1 MSKTGLYSIIFF
13 LILFV
18 AIFTSIEVTFSNSD
32 NISTTSNHVIVVNIN
47 GEISY
52 GVSELVK
59 EAIEEAEEVNGIVV
73 LVLDTPGGLLDATI
87 EIITSIRNSEVPV
100 IGYVYPPGKGAWS
113 AGTLILLATHIAAMA
128 PGTLI
133 GSLQPVYYNPATGE
147 VVPTNESKIINLVL
161 EYTTV
166 LAKDRGRNVTAA
178 RAFVIENLNLAAEKA
193 LKYHVIEFIASS
205 LQDLLEKING
215 YKVRLDNGREVLINT
230 DNPIIEHYSGSI
242 RVRLVAFLSDPVI
255 NGLLGTLGVLVLI
268 FSILSGN
275 YVAIPLAIGLVLLSL
290 LGAGYNANYISLALM
305 LIGALA
311 LGVEVVTPGFGVL
324 GFSGILL
331 IALGIALMPFYKP
344 GWIISPEYQKMLF
357 WTGISTGLVLGSIM
371 GFILYKVIQAKRKPP
386 TLKLDLLGVEGKAI
400 DPLGPGKIG
409 FVLVMGEYWR
419 AKSDE
424 EIKPG
429 ERVIVVGKEGTILIV
444 KKKS

>member
-133 GSLQPVYYNPATGE
+133 GSLQPVYY
-147 VVPTNESKIINLVL
+147 
-161 EYTTV
+161 
-166 LAKDRGRNVTAA
+166 
-178 RAFVIENLNLAAEKA
+178 
-193 LKYHVIEFIASS
+193 
-205 LQDLLEKING
+205 
-215 YKVRLDNGREVLINT
+215 
-230 DNPIIEHYSGSI
+230 
-242 RVRLVAFLSDPVI
+242 
-255 NGLLGTLGVLVLI
+255 
-268 FSILSGN
+268 
-275 YVAIPLAIGLVLLSL
+275 LSL
-290 LGAGYNANYISLALM
+290 IH
-305 LIGALA
+305 I
-311 LGVEVVTPGFGVL
+311 
-324 GFSGILL
+324 
-331 IALGIALMPFYKP
+331 
-344 GWIISPEYQKMLF
+344 
-357 WTGISTGLVLGSIM
+357 
-371 GFILYKVIQAKRKPP
+371 
-386 TLKLDLLGVEGKAI
+386 
-400 DPLGPGKIG
+400 
-409 FVLVMGEYWR
+409 
-419 AKSDE
+419 
-424 EIKPG
+424 
-429 ERVIVVGKEGTILIV
+429 
-444 KKKS
+444 